1 MSRQEMQEMTQ
12 ACVQR
17 VVVGIERQGMSEGPV
32 EARQVEVSQ
41 SP

>member
-12 ACVQR
+12 ACVQK
-17 VVVGIERQGMSEGPV
+17 VVVGMEKQGMSEDPV
-32 EARQVEVSQ
+32 EATQVEVSQ